1 MASKAYELFQKKS
14 QEERMIS
21 NMPDLSAGP
30 PTLPDDF
37 RAPAPELPAGY
48 TGGEVF
54 VGGVRGLYM
63 TRPGVRSRCCIMHI
77 HGGGFTIGSAMD
89 AADLLAHL
97 SRETGLE
104 CYSVDYRLAPKYK
117 HPAMVNDCVDFYKG
131 LLDLGYERIIVGGE
145 SAGGTLTLTLTVAL
159 KQQGLPLPAAL
170 WCSSPAVD
178 PNYANEEL
186 FVHDMFSAVGN
197 DILPL
202 YTEPGAD
209 TKDPLL
215 APVYADFTGFPP
227 TLIQCGSAESLS
239 AGIVR
244 MIYPMCK
251 ADVDL
256 IFRFGKGMEHTY
268 CMYYGQFPEATSA
281 MREITDF
288 INDILDLNA

>member
-14 QEERMIS
+14 MEDRMIS

-37 RAPAPELPAGY
+37 RAPVPELPAGY

-54 VGGVRGLYM
+54 IGGVRGLHM
-63 TRPGVRSRCCIMHI
+63 TRPGVRSRCCMMHI

-89 AADLLAHL
+89 TAGLLAHL

-117 HPAMVNDCVDFYKG
+117 HPAMLDDCVAFYKG
-131 LLDLGYERIIVGGE
+131 LREMGYEQIFVGGE
-145 SAGGTLTLTLTVAL
+145 SAGAVLTLTVTL
-159 KQQGLPLPAAL
+159 RLRDEGVPLPAGL
-170 WCSSPAVD
+170 WCSSPPGDA
-178 PNYANEEL
+178 NYANEEL
-186 FVHDMFSAVGN
+186 FVEDMFSSVGG
-197 DILPL
+197 DVFAI
-202 YTEPGAD
+202 YTEPGTD
-209 TKDPLL
+209 IRDPLL
-215 APVYADFTGFPP
+215 SPVYADFTGFPP
-227 TLIQCGSAESLS
+227 TLLQAGSSESLGAS
-239 AGIVR
+239 VARLV
-244 MIYPMCK
+244 YPMCR

-256 IFRFGKGMEHTY
+256 TFRYGKGMEHTY

-288 INDILDLNA
+288 ITDILDLNA